1 MLRDIKQQS
10 SGLGFK
16 IVMALIIISFVFW
29 GVGSS
34 LISAGND
41 SAAKVNGEKV
51 TISDFNQANQSSR
64 NRLQQQFGDN
74 LGIEYFESVNFK
86 RGVLNQIVDRELLKQ
101 QAQKFDYDVAPE
113 TIKNYIEA
121 SPGLQIEG
129 KFSKEAYA
137 NYLAQANKS
146 AELLQRDIKDDI
158 IASALPQLVSNS
170 AFAVKSEIES
180 QFKLSKQ
187 KRSYDYIEL
196 NNKDYEDKVEISEE
210 EIANHYNEFGTDY
223 MTAEQVSVNYIELST
238 ADLLDDMTVSDEEI
252 QNFYDAKKETLLTA
266 EKRNAQ
272 HILLPVNGDEED
284 IKVEIDKVA
293 ARITNGEDFAAVAKE
308 VSQDPGSAKDGGNLG
323 WVAKGDMVEAFD
335 DKLFSMN
342 VGDISE
348 PVLSSFGYHIIKL
361 SEIKSPEVPAIEEI
375 KDSLIE
381 ELKLEKA
388 EVAFLTKADELTT
401 IVIDSDNVLE
411 LAAEDSGLA
420 IKTTE
425 LFAKGFGVG
434 TAANQNFSTAAF
446 SDLVKIDG
454 ETSEMI
460 DLGENH
466 IAYLHVAEHNPPVI
480 KALEDVKDSIT
491 KKLKSEK
498 ALELLKQTVAGYVEK
513 INAGETNLADVATE
527 LGKEVV
533 QSVDIERVGSKEPF
547 NLVKNVF
554 NLKLIEDKPLIT
566 SVDSSNNAM
575 AIVALKAIVNAEAA
589 DLTDEESTSIA
600 TQIQRTVSN
609 NEMTNITANLR
620 NEASINVNESIFE
633 EVEQ

>member
-16 IVMALIIISFVFW
+16 IVMGLIIISFVFW

-41 SAAKVNGEKV
+41 SAATVNGEKV

-74 LGIEYFESVNFK
+74 LGTEYFDTVNFK

-113 TIKNYIEA
+113 TIKNYIES

-137 NYLAQANKS
+137 NYLAQSNKS

-158 IASALPQLVSNS
+158 IASALQQLISNS
-170 AFAVKSEIES
+170 SFTVKSEIEN

-196 NNKDYEDKVEISEE
+196 NSKDYEDKVEVTDD
-210 EIANHYNEFGTDY
+210 EIANHFNEFGTDY
-223 MTAEQVSVNYIELST
+223 MTTEQVSVNYIELST
-238 ADLLDDMTVSDEEI
+238 ADLLDDITVSDEEI

-272 HILLPVNGDEED
+272 HILLPVDGNEAE

-293 ARITNGEDFAAVAKE
+293 ARITSGEDFATVAIE

-361 SEIKSPEVPAIEEI
+361 SEVKSPEVPVLEEI
-375 KDSLIE
+375 KDSLVE
-381 ELKLEKA
+381 ELKLDKA
-388 EVAFLTKADELTT
+388 EQAFLTKADELTT

-411 LAAEDSGLA
+411 LAAEDSGLT

-425 LFAKGFGVG
+425 LFAKGFGVDI
-434 TAANQNFSTAAF
+434 AANQNFSTAAF
-446 SDLVKIDG
+446 SDLIKIDG

-460 DLGENH
+460 DLGDNH
-466 IAYLHVAEHNPPVI
+466 IAYLHIAEHNPPVI
-480 KALEDVKDSIT
+480 KALEDVKESIT
-491 KKLKSEK
+491 SKLKSDK
-498 ALELLKQTVAGYVEK
+498 GLELLKQAVAGYVEK
-513 INAGETNLADVATE
+513 INAGESNLTGIATE
-527 LGKEVV
+527 LSKEVV

-554 NLKLIEDKPLIT
+554 GLKLVDEKPLVT

-575 AIVALKAIVNAEAA
+575 AIVSLKAIVNAETSA
-589 DLTDEESTSIA
+589 LTDEESTTIS

-609 NEMTNITANLR
+609 NEMLNITSNLR
-620 NEASINVNESIFE
+620 NDASININESIFE
-633 EVEQ
+633 EVVQ